1 MKFLNKLT
9 HSSTNA
15 EKFEVLLKVIRRTT
29 DDKVPGILRILLG
42 GLFVMTG
49 LMKLFVPVL
58 GEAFSGQLIAA
69 NIPFYAFNVRVIPV
83 AEVIVG
89 LFLILGL
96 FSRVGGLVVINMM
109 LVATYV
115 HLVVDNPALFPLQPE
130 EPIIPLVTIGVAVYV
145 LWRGGG
151 TWSVDLKSSNLERI

>member
-1 MKFLNKLT
+1 MSDLNKST
-9 HSSTNA
+9 QSSSNV
-15 EKFEVLLKVIRRTT
+15 EKFEVLLKAIRRTT
-29 DDKVPGILRILLG
+29 DDKTLGVLRILLG

-49 LMKLFVPVL
+49 LMKIFVPML

-89 LFLILGL
+89 LLLILGL
-96 FSRVGGLVVINMM
+96 FSRVGGLIAINMM

-115 HLVVDNPALFPLQPE
+115 HLVVDNPTLFPLQPE
-130 EPIIPLVTIGVAVYV
+130 EPIIPLISIAVAAYV

-151 TWSVDLKSSNLERI
+151 AWSLDLKASN